1 MNVVPYEFECPIT
14 RDIMKDP
21 VVGSDGHTYDRA
33 AIEEWLARDGKSP
46 VTRNYMAAG
55 GLVTNYA
62 LKSQIDR
69 FLAAHPQTPLTPKPF
84 VPLPVTIEAK
94 YDNGSLLL
102 SARAE
107 TATGSGGR
115 QPIVMLLALD
125 NSGSMAELASVD
137 TNETGG
143 QAFTRMDLCKHTI
156 RTVAGML
163 KEADILGL
171 VSFSTSS
178 RIVLRP
184 TPMTAEGKAKLET
197 ALATVK
203 PDSQTNIWA
212 GLESIHRMAA
222 AAEFANSHIVCA
234 LLTDG
239 LPNINPPRGIVETF
253 KPLKKNYTM
262 STFGFGYNLDSN
274 LLEGIATEGGG
285 SFGFIPDYSMVATV
299 FINWAATALSTA
311 AQNQTATVVLED
323 DSVLKV
329 QTGPIQVGVPRNIL
343 TKTYKAVKSVTGG
356 VAVTSTP
363 LPEFVLAR
371 QEILDGIRLGIL
383 GMPAPF
389 DTLYGR
395 FAGTM
400 DSNLLEVLKDIRP
413 RMGDDEGQVHMAP
426 RYYDKWGKH
435 YMRAYLRAQNLEQCM
450 NFKDYGLQI
459 YGGDLFHAVQA
470 EGEAVFSSIPA
481 LEPTGQISAAAY
493 MGGGATAT
501 ATPATTTTAGVAVA
515 PTMATY
521 FYNHSGGC
529 FAPNSLIRMA
539 DGSERLIQ
547 LLRKGSQVSTP
558 SGPATVRALVVCHTI
573 TPTQLCLYGSLR
585 ITPWHPIQVEGEWTF
600 PANLPQTVHEHSS
613 TTVYNVV
620 LESTHMLYVNGVIC
634 VTLAHG
640 IKGSVVEH
648 EFFGTDAIL
657 KDLKKVEGWEI
668 GHVVYQNLTT
678 SRDPSTGRIVGWC
691 DQM

>member
-1 MNVVPYEFECPIT
+1 
-14 RDIMKDP
+14 MKDP

-62 LKSQIDR
+62 LKSQIER
-69 FLAAHPQTPLTPKPF
+69 FLAANPPSAWTPKPF
-84 VPLPVTIEAK
+84 VPLPVTFGAK
-94 YDNGSLLL
+94 YDNGNLLITTT
-102 SARAE
+102 SE
-107 TATGSGGR
+107 SVGSVGSVGR

-137 TNETGG
+137 TTETGG
-143 QAFTRMDLCKHTI
+143 NAFTRMDLCKHTI

-163 KEADILGL
+163 KDDDVLGL
-171 VSFSTSS
+171 VSFSTAS
-178 RIVLRP
+178 RIVLKP
-184 TPMTAEGKAKLET
+184 TPMTAEGKTKLEF

-222 AAEFANSHIVCA
+222 APEFTNSHIVCA

-274 LLEGIATEGGG
+274 LLEAVATEGGG

-311 AQNQTATVVLED
+311 AQNQTLTVVLED
-323 DSVLKV
+323 DSVVKV
-329 QTGPIQVGVPRNIL
+329 QTGPIQVGLTRNIL
-343 TKTYKAVKSVTGG
+343 LRTYKAVKSVTGG
-356 VAVTSTP
+356 VAVVNSP
-363 LPEFVLAR
+363 LPEFVLGR

-383 GMPAPF
+383 GMNAPF
-389 DTLYGR
+389 DTLYTR
-395 FAGTM
+395 YAATT

-426 RYYDKWGKH
+426 LYYDKWGKH

-450 NFKDYGLQI
+450 NFKDHGLQI
-459 YGGDLFHAVQA
+459 YGGNLFHIVQA
-470 EGEAVFSSIPA
+470 EGETVFSSIPA
-481 LEPTGQISAAAY
+481 LEPTGQVGAAATTY
-493 MGGGATAT
+493 TGGGRSAIATIATTAT
-501 ATPATTTTAGVAVA
+501 ATTGTVGVA
-515 PTMATY
+515 PTMANY

-529 FAPNSLIRMA
+529 FAPNSQVRMA

-558 SGPATVRALVVCHTI
+558 VGPATVRALVVCHTI
-573 TPTQLCLYGSLR
+573 IPTQLCLYGSLR
-585 ITPWHPIQVEGEWTF
+585 ITPWHPIQVEGEWKF
-600 PANLPQTVHEHSS
+600 PAYLSQTVTEHSS

-620 LESTHMLYVNGVIC
+620 LESNHMLYVNGVIC

-640 IKGSVVEH
+640 FKGSVVEH
-648 EFFGTDAIL
+648 EYFGTDAIL
-657 KDLKKVEGWEI
+657 RDLKKTDGWDV
-668 GHVVYQNLTT
+668 GHVVFQNLTA
-678 SRDPSTGRIVGWC
+678 SRDLATGRIIGWS
-691 DQM
+691 DTLI

>member
-21 VVGSDGHTYDRA
+21 VVGSDGHTYDRH
-33 AIEEWLARDGKSP
+33 AIEEWLLRDGKSP
-46 VTRNYMAAG
+46 VTRSYMAAG

-62 LKSQIDR
+62 LKSQIER
-69 FLAAHPQTPLTPKPF
+69 FLAANPQSPLCPKPF
-84 VPLPVTIEAK
+84 VPLPVTFGAK
-94 YDNGSLLL
+94 YDNGNLVITATSV
-102 SARAE
+102 
-107 TATGSGGR
+107 ATGSVGR

-137 TNETGG
+137 TAETGG
-143 QAFTRMDLCKHTI
+143 NAFTRMDLCKHTI

-163 KEADILGL
+163 KDDDLIGL

-178 RIVLRP
+178 RIVLKP
-184 TPMTAEGKAKLET
+184 TYMTAEGKAKLET

-222 AAEFANSHIVCA
+222 APEFANSHIVCA

-239 LPNINPPRGIVETF
+239 LPNVNPPRGIVETF

-274 LLEGIATEGGG
+274 LLEAIAIEGGG

-311 AQNQTATVVLED
+311 AMNQIVTVVLED
-323 DSVLKV
+323 DSIVKV
-329 QTGPIQVGVPRNIL
+329 QTGPIQVGLTRNIL
-343 TKTYKAVKSVTGG
+343 TRTYKAPKSVTTPSGS
-356 VAVTSTP
+356 VEIMSAP
-363 LPEFVLAR
+363 LPEFVLGR

-389 DTLYGR
+389 DSLYGR
-395 FAGTM
+395 YAGTT
-400 DSNLLEVLKDIRP
+400 DSNLSEVLKDIRP

-426 RYYDKWGKH
+426 GYYDKWGKH

-450 NFKDYGLQI
+450 NFKDHGLQI
-459 YGGDLFHAVQA
+459 YGGDLFRAVQA

-481 LEPTGQISAAAY
+481 LEPTGQLGAHSY
-493 MGGGATAT
+493 SGGGGAAASATVAT
-501 ATPATTTTAGVAVA
+501 ATPS
-515 PTMATY
+515 MASY

-558 SGPATVRALVVCHTI
+558 AGPATVRALVVCHTI
-573 TPTQLCLYGSLR
+573 APTQLCLYGSLR
-585 ITPWHPIQVEGEWTF
+585 ITPWHPIHVEGEWKF
-600 PANLPQTVHEHSS
+600 PAVLPQTVHEHSS

-620 LESTHMLYVNGVIC
+620 LESNHMLYVNGIIC

-640 IKGSVVEH
+640 FQGPIVKH

-657 KDLKKVEGWEI
+657 RDLKKADGWDV
-668 GHVVYQNLTT
+668 GHVVYQNLTA
-678 SRDPSTGRIVGWC
+678 SRDPSTGRIIGWS
-691 DQM
+691 DDALI